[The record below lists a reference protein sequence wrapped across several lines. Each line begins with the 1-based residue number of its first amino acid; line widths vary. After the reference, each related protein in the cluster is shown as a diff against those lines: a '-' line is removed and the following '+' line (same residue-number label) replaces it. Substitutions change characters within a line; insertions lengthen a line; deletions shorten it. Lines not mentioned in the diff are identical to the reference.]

1 MLGDVAHLVAK
12 VRQDYNATNAKIIV
26 WGTRLG
32 ATTAAL
38 ARKKFPHLI
47 QGVWASSGLFRAFI
61 PDTCT
66 TPFFHARESLV

>member
-12 VRQDYNATNAKIIV
+12 VRQDYNATNARIIV

-66 TPFFHARESLV
+66 TTSFHAR